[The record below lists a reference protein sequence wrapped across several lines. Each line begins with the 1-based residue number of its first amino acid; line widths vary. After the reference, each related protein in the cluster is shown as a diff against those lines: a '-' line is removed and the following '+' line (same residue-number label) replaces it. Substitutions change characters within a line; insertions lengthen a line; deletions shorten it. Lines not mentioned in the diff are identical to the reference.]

1 MGSWISR
8 FMPKALLR
16 AAAALAVLA
25 GLFVAVNRF
34 DTRPAPPAFD
44 DGSLP
49 PSSLA
54 DDNGAFWLL
63 FLGEPETAGLAIEA
77 RRDTYRMWLGR
88 LPRLERFSW
97 MTPPQTKALGASVWQ
112 TLESLP
118 FPKPP
123 GRDWP
128 EFVRAERRRLEL
140 LRARFDVL
148 LRRFDVLLGCEKL
161 ADFGYRVEWD
171 RPFALSSFLQAV
183 TRLHAAL
190 RLLEAED
197 GRWPEA
203 AGGLLAEFRL
213 GERLMA
219 AAQTMFFHN
228 LGRAIIDISLDA
240 MAGLMNLPGCPPETA
255 ETVLRSLPGPGQA
268 RFGLRHAL
276 VGEFL
281 WVSERL
287 ERGDRWRQSE
297 LALRELVP
305 GRPAEQARLSLDIM
319 IGQRIGPENARRL
332 RGSVFLLFLMKNRTR
347 GYFRDALEWLL
358 GLDAV
363 PPYRWPPEMR
373 NPPPFR
379 SRKLWWLWNPSGRLL
394 YDGLDPGRQKLA
406 VERKYL
412 TQALCDLVRISAEM
426 RLPGGPTSGAGPVD
440 GRLGAFAARDPFSGD
455 AYGWDPEKGIL
466 FSVGVDGKRDGG
478 DPATDLVLPVN
489 LVPAGGLPG
498 KGAARPPVD
507 LAYK

>member
-1 MGSWISR
+1 MAKVL
-8 FMPKALLR
+8 FR

-34 DTRPAPPAFD
+34 DRRAAPQAFAE
-44 DGSLP
+44 GILP
-49 PSSLA
+49 SSSLA

-63 FLGEPETAGLAIEA
+63 FLGEPESEGLAIETK
-77 RRDTYRMWLGR
+77 RETYRKWLGR
-88 LPRLERFSW
+88 LPRLERLSW
-97 MTPPQTKALGASVWQ
+97 TVPPQTKALGVNVWEA
-112 TLESLP
+112 LESLP

-128 EFVRAERRRLEL
+128 EFVRLERPRLEH
-140 LRARFDVL
+140 LRARFDIF
-148 LRRFDVLLGCEKL
+148 LRRFDGLLGCGKL

-171 RPFALSSFLQAV
+171 RPFALSSFIQAM
-183 TRLHAAL
+183 TRFHAAL
-190 RLLEAED
+190 RLLEGKD
-197 GRWPEA
+197 GRWAEA
-203 AGGLLAEFRL
+203 AAGLLAEFRL
-213 GERLMA
+213 GERLTA
-219 AAQTMFFHN
+219 AAQTPFFYN
-228 LGRAIIDISLDA
+228 LGRSIIDISLDA

-255 ETVLRSLPGPGQA
+255 GTVLRALPGPEEA

-276 VGEFL
+276 IGEFL
-281 WVSERL
+281 WISERI

-297 LALRELVP
+297 LALRGLFP
-305 GRPAEQARLSLDIM
+305 GRPAEHVRMTIDIM
-319 IGQRIGPENARRL
+319 ISQRIGRENARRL
-332 RGSVFLLFLMKNRTR
+332 RESAFQMFLMKNRTL
-347 GYFRDALEWLL
+347 GYFRDTLAWLL
-358 GLDAV
+358 GLDEAA
-363 PPYRWPPEMR
+363 PFRWPPDER
-373 NPPPFR
+373 DPPPFR

-394 YDGLDPGRQKLA
+394 FDSLDPARQKRA
-406 VERKYL
+406 IERKYL

-426 RLPGGPTSGAGPVD
+426 RLAFNGASGAGPVG

-466 FSVGVDGKRDGG
+466 FSVGVDGKGDGG

-498 KGAARPPVD
+498 KGTPRTPAD